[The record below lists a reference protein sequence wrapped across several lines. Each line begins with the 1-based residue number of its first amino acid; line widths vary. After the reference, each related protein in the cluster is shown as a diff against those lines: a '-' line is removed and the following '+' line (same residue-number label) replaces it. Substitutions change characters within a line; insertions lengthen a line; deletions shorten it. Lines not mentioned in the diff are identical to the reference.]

1 MGEYRKLT
9 TNKGKEVIGIIKS
22 LRGIKNT
29 NRLPPQAI
37 KYDRHFCRLK
47 IKNVVFQ
54 SLRMAYVSERGRE
67 GKGRFFFLACNR
79 LRSAV
84 CACKFQEIL
93 CQSVQCPRSLSLAN
107 SYLDDLFCFPFQT
120 CSLSWFRQW
129 RIPFV
134 YWRFKVWKHCSRRE
148 LTRAKEE
155 EK

>member
-37 KYDRHFCRLK
+37 KYDRHLCRLK

-67 GKGRFFFLACNR
+67 GKGRFFFWLVIDFGQLFAPA
-79 LRSAV
+79 SF
-84 CACKFQEIL
+84 KK
-93 CQSVQCPRSLSLAN
+93 
-107 SYLDDLFCFPFQT
+107 SYVSQFNALDPF
-120 CSLSWFRQW
+120 L
-129 RIPFV
+129 
-134 YWRFKVWKHCSRRE
+134 
-148 LTRAKEE
+148 
-155 EK
+155 

>member
-9 TNKGKEVIGIIKS
+9 TNKGKEVIRIVKS

-54 SLRMAYVSERGRE
+54 SIRMAHVSERGRGGKGRE
-67 GKGRFFFLACNR
+67 GKGRGGFLFLACNR

-120 CSLSWFRQW
+120 CSLSWFRQ
-129 RIPFV
+129 
-134 YWRFKVWKHCSRRE
+134 
-148 LTRAKEE
+148 
-155 EK
+155 

>member
-22 LRGIKNT
+22 LRGIKIT
-29 NRLPPQAI
+29 NPLPPQAI
-37 KYDRHFCRLK
+37 KYDRHLFRLK

-54 SLRMAYVSERGRE
+54 SIRMAHVSERGRE

-120 CSLSWFRQW
+120 CSLSWFRQ
-129 RIPFV
+129 
-134 YWRFKVWKHCSRRE
+134 
-148 LTRAKEE
+148 
-155 EK
+155 

>member
-37 KYDRHFCRLK
+37 KYDRHLCRLK

-54 SLRMAYVSERGRE
+54 SLRMAHVSERGRG
-67 GKGRFFFLACNR
+67 GKGREGEGRGGKGIFFFLARNR
-79 LRSAV
+79 LRSAG

-93 CQSVQCPRSLSLAN
+93 CHVSQSNA
-107 SYLDDLFCFPFQT
+107 LDPF
-120 CSLSWFRQW
+120 L
-129 RIPFV
+129 
-134 YWRFKVWKHCSRRE
+134 
-148 LTRAKEE
+148 
-155 EK
+155 

>member
-54 SLRMAYVSERGRE
+54 SIRMAHVSERGRG
-67 GKGRFFFLACNR
+67 GKGREGEVFFFLARNR

-120 CSLSWFRQW
+120 CSLSWFRQ
-129 RIPFV
+129 
-134 YWRFKVWKHCSRRE
+134 
-148 LTRAKEE
+148 
-155 EK
+155 

>member
-29 NRLPPQAI
+29 NPLPPQAI
-37 KYDRHFCRLK
+37 KYDRHLCRLK

-54 SLRMAYVSERGRE
+54 SIRMAHVSERGRG
-67 GKGRFFFLACNR
+67 GKGRFFFLARIR

-120 CSLSWFRQW
+120 CSLSWFRQ
-129 RIPFV
+129 
-134 YWRFKVWKHCSRRE
+134 
-148 LTRAKEE
+148 
-155 EK
+155 